1 VLGKHV
7 RIVGPG
13 LLAVLDAI
21 EPFLLA
27 GRDDVAVD
35 DQRGGGFVKDR
46 IYAENIQAAPLDDR
60 STLFRS
66 LNDGIGPSDDRSRSC
81 PPAQRLAI
89 RAVVIIVLSEAASVN
104 DRLFLTL
111 GAS

>member
-1 VLGKHV
+1 V
-7 RIVGPG
+7 RIVGPR

-21 EPFLLA
+21 EAFLLA
-27 GRDDVAVD
+27 GCDDVAVD

-46 IYAENIQAAPLDDR
+46 IYTENIQAAPLDDW

-66 LNDGIGPSDDRSRSC
+66 LNDGIGPSDGRARSR
-81 PPAQRLAI
+81 PPAKRLAI

-104 DRLFLTL
+104 DRLFLTS